1 MVALEVQVKDLF
13 VHKKENLFVCIEEG
27 PFFSKHFF
35 LKPYLKFVLK
45 NLQERV
51 RKLILRV

>member
-45 NLQERV
+45 NL
-51 RKLILRV
+51 